1 MFVAIGILM
10 SIFALLEITNMIKPK
25 TKIFYVFAGILLFM
39 LCFRYGQGTDYNAYE
54 VQYTSLN
61 STSSLFIN
69 LLDHGELGWYA
80 LLMSF
85 KRLGCGFPVFL
96 GILSFVMMAS
106 TIRVINK
113 YSPYR
118 ILSLLLFYP
127 TFYLTYYYSAIR
139 QGIVLSIFLGFGIQW
154 LIEKKYI
161 KYFIMVVVL
170 LMLHASA
177 VVLFIIPMAL
187 VIKDKRPAKYIIAAL
202 GFMVVAGYTGI
213 LNSLAARFG
222 IHPSYFTVS
231 ISYMAI
237 LLRAIL
243 FYIVHIMYKAS
254 RNELDSENRIED
266 VMYYIYV
273 VGFIMYIMFAFSGTL
288 SQRMTMPMKGIEIIL
303 IPMLAA
309 KINNCRKEGLISR
322 TKPFLY
328 LGIGKSSILLVM
340 AVVVLALDVEMIKNI
355 NSYLV
360 QGNYYDWVNVFNYPY
375 VSVFNKEDIF
385 KYILQFD

>member
-69 LLDHGELGWYA
+69 LLDHGELGWYV

-85 KRLGCGFPVFL
+85 KRLGCSFSVFL

-177 VVLFIIPMAL
+177 VVLFIIPVAL
-187 VIKDKRPAKYIIAAL
+187 VFKDKRPAKYIIAAL

-254 RNELDSENRIED
+254 RNELNAENRIED

-309 KINNCRKEGLISR
+309 KINNYRKEGLISR

-328 LGIGKSSILLVM
+328 LGIGGSSILLVM
-340 AVVVLALDVEMIKNI
+340 AVVVLALDVEMVKNI

-385 KYILQFD
+385 KYISHFD